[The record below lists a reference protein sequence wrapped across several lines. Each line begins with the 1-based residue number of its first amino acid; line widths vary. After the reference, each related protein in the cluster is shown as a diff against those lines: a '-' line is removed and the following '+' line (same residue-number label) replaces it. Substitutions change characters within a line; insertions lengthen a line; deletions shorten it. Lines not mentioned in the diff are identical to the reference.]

1 MLLKLWLVFW
11 CAIFLSMLY
20 VRVMVWICVVLYDL
34 SIAGSFV
41 AISVTLPVYAMG
53 MAWGL
58 RDVVLRVGGGG

>member
-11 CAIFLSMLY
+11 CAIFLSILY
-20 VRVMVWICVVLYDL
+20 VRVMVWMCVGLYDL

-41 AISVTLPVYAMG
+41 AISVTLPIYAMG

-58 RDVVLRVGGGG
+58 KYVVLRIVGGD